1 MKAIVLF
8 TVFLLAISAKSQSLL
23 DAVYG
28 GKLKADTGAVL
39 RKGDS
44 LKIKENM
51 AQKVVAD
58 SIRKDSIA
66 AAAAAVIE
74 RQNANVAVK
83 DTIAGIN
90 TATVNTANTNTATA
104 ITTNTAIAP
113 AIAPAVVPPVES
125 ALGEKSVPK
134 DNNKIWKTFIDSL
147 SNTIKSEVLT
157 SGKIK
162 KGVYS
167 VLINYEIKPDGQINI
182 NSVASDPEN
191 SFLDGQIK
199 MRLTLDA
206 PQLNPVLGTNGQPR
220 TVAKKQMLT
229 FVK

>member
-1 MKAIVLF
+1 MKALVLF
-8 TVFLLAISAKSQSLL
+8 TAIFLAVSAQSQSLL
-23 DAVYG
+23 DAIYS

-66 AAAAAVIE
+66 AANLAAAVE
-74 RQNANVAVK
+74 RQNAVASTK
-83 DTIAGIN
+83 ETTTG
-90 TATVNTANTNTATA
+90 T
-104 ITTNTAIAP
+104 TTNTGATGN
-113 AIAPAVVPPVES
+113 PAVIPAESSAVEK
-125 ALGEKSVPK
+125 AVPK
-134 DNNKIWKTFIDSL
+134 DNNKIWKTFIDSV
-147 SNTIKSEVLT
+147 SNSIKSEVLS

-162 KGVYS
+162 KGAYS
-167 VLINYEIKPDGQINI
+167 VLINYEIMPGGQINI
-182 NSVASDPEN
+182 ISVASDPGN

-206 PQLNPVLGTNGQPR
+206 PTLNPVLGTNGQAR
-220 TVAKKQMLT
+220 TVARKQMLT

>member
-8 TVFLLAISAKSQSLL
+8 TVFLLSITAKSQSLL

-28 GKLKADTGAVL
+28 GKVKADTGAVL

-44 LKIKENM
+44 LKIRENM
-51 AQKVVAD
+51 AQKVIAD

-66 AAAAAVIE
+66 AARAAVAIE
-74 RQNANVAVK
+74 KQNAGVAVK
-83 DTIAGIN
+83 DSTTGVSTNAAG
-90 TATVNTANTNTATA
+90 NTNTA
-104 ITTNTAIAP
+104 II
-113 AIAPAVVPPVES
+113 PVES
-125 ALGEKSVPK
+125 VPAEKAPAPK
-134 DNNKIWKTFIDSL
+134 DNNKIWKVFIDSFTT
-147 SNTIKSEVLT
+147 TIRSEVLS

-162 KGVYS
+162 KGTYS
-167 VLINYEIKPDGQINI
+167 VLINYEIKPDGQVNI
-182 NSVASDPEN
+182 NSVASDPQS
-191 SFLDGQIK
+191 SFLDDQIK

>member
-8 TVFLLAISAKSQSLL
+8 TIILLATSAKSQSLL
-23 DAVYG
+23 DAIYS

-66 AAAAAVIE
+66 AANVAAAIE
-74 RQNANVAVK
+74 KQNAAASTK
-83 DTIAGIN
+83 ET
-90 TATVNTANTNTATA
+90 TNGA
-104 ITTNTAIAP
+104 TTNTSTAGNPGAP
-113 AIAPAVVPPVES
+113 PAESSAVEK
-125 ALGEKSVPK
+125 AVPK
-134 DNNKIWKTFIDSL
+134 DNNRIWKTFVDSV
-147 SNTIKSEVLT
+147 SNSIKSEVLS

-162 KGVYS
+162 KGAYS
-167 VLINYEIKPDGQINI
+167 VLINYEIMPTGQINI
-182 NSVASDPEN
+182 ISVASDPEN

-206 PQLNPVLGTNGQPR
+206 PALNPVLGTNGQPR
-220 TVAKKQMLT
+220 TVARKQMLT